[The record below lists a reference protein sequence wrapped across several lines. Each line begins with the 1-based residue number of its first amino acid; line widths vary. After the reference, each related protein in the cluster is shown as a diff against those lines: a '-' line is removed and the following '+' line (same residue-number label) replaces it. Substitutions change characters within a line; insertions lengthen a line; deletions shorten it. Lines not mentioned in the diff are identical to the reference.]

1 MVHRSNAFLFF
12 HLKAVWHPAS
22 VHIDIN
28 CVNTNIYNQKKWFC
42 CKTCALQWHRA
53 TMITKGLCLI
63 VKKLNIKNDVINCF
77 TRFLIFKINTVL
89 GMCISHLKRKEM
101 QSLNNPTPLV
111 CLLITETR
119 LSFFEDDVLL
129 LCK

>member
-12 HLKAVWHPAS
+12 HLKTVWHPAS
-22 VHIDIN
+22 VHIN

-42 CKTCALQWHRA
+42 CKTCVLQWHRA
-53 TMITKGLCLI
+53 RMTKWLCVI
-63 VKKLNIKNDVINCF
+63 VKTLNIKKSDVINCF

-89 GMCISHLKRKEM
+89 CMCINNLKRKEM
-101 QSLNNPTPLV
+101 QSLDSPTPLV
-111 CLLITETR
+111 CLPITETR
-119 LSFFEDDVLL
+119 LSFFEDNVLL